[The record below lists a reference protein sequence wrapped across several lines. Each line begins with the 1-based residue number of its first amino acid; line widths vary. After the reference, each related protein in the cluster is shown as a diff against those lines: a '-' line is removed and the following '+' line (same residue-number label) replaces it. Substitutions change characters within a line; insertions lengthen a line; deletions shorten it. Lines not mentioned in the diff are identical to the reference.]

1 MIFDKDIWQEI
12 YSALKKNKLRAT
24 LTAFGVFWGVFMLIV
39 MLGSGNGLHKGAIQ
53 NFSKVATNSVYI
65 WPRHTTVPYKGFPRG
80 RRFRFNNDDIQALK
94 DNISEIKY
102 IAPRNKLGGYR
113 GINNVNRGSKNGAF
127 SIFGDYPAIGFI
139 KLMDMTYGRFLNR
152 LDLEEKRKVAVIGA
166 RVHKILF
173 NPAENPIG
181 QYLRIQ
187 GVYFKV
193 IGVFNTKAVGDEEE
207 EENQAIFIPFTTFQR
222 AFNFG
227 NRVSWFSL
235 TSVNNVPASQV
246 EQKAIA
252 LLAARHQVAP
262 DDIHAFGHWNTEKEF
277 NKFIN
282 LFRGIRRLIWL
293 VGTITLVAG
302 IIGVSNIM
310 LVIVKERTREIG
322 IRRAVGATPWKI
334 VSHIILESIL
344 LTSFAGYFGLVFGV
358 GMLETVSIGLEMF
371 GNRTDM
377 FQNPEVDFQIAI
389 VALIVLIV
397 SGILAG
403 MIPAH
408 QATRIKPVDAIRNA

>member
-1 MIFDKDIWQEI
+1 MHEYRSGQLDGVLQE
-12 YSALKKNKLRAT
+12 
-24 LTAFGVFWGVFMLIV
+24 
-39 MLGSGNGLHKGAIQ
+39 
-53 NFSKVATNSVYI
+53 
-65 WPRHTTVPYKGFPRG
+65 
-80 RRFRFNNDDIQALK
+80 
-94 DNISEIKY
+94 
-102 IAPRNKLGGYR
+102 
-113 GINNVNRGSKNGAF
+113 
-127 SIFGDYPAIGFI
+127 
-139 KLMDMTYGRFLNR
+139 
-152 LDLEEKRKVAVIGA
+152 
-166 RVHKILF
+166 
-173 NPAENPIG
+173 
-181 QYLRIQ
+181 
-187 GVYFKV
+187 
-193 IGVFNTKAVGDEEE
+193 
-207 EENQAIFIPFTTFQR
+207 
-222 AFNFG
+222 
-227 NRVSWFSL
+227 
-235 TSVNNVPASQV
+235 
-246 EQKAIA
+246 
-252 LLAARHQVAP
+252 
-262 DDIHAFGHWNTEKEF
+262 EF

-358 GMLETVSIGLEMF
+358 GMLETVSVGLEMF
-371 GNRTDM
+371 GSPTDM
-377 FQNPEVDFQIAI
+377 FQNPAVDFQIAI

>member
-1 MIFDKDIWQEI
+1 MIFDTDIWQEI
-12 YSALKKNKLRAT
+12 YSALRKNKLRAA
-24 LTAFGVFWGVFMLIV
+24 LTAFGVFWGVFMLII
-39 MLGSGNGLHKGAIQ
+39 MLGSGTGLHNGAMQ
-53 NFSKVATNSVYI
+53 DFSKVATNSVYI
-65 WPRHTTVPYKGFPRG
+65 WPRHTTVHYKGFPRG
-80 RRFRFNNDDIQALK
+80 RRFRFNNDDIKALK
-94 DNISEIKY
+94 DTIPELEY

-113 GINNVNRGSKNGAF
+113 GINNVNRGLKNGAF
-127 SIFGDYPAIGFI
+127 SIYGDYPEIAFI
-139 KLMDMTYGRFLNR
+139 KLMDMTYGRFMNR
-152 LDLEEKRKVAVIGA
+152 LDLKEKRKVAVIGA
-166 RVHKILF
+166 RVFKILF
-173 NPAENPIG
+173 DLGEDPIG
-181 QYLRIQ
+181 QYIKIQ

-193 IGVFNTKAVGDEEE
+193 IGVFNTKAVGDDEE
-207 EENQAIFIPFTTFQR
+207 EENQVIFIPFTTFQHT
-222 AFNFG
+222 FNFG

-235 TSVNNVPASQV
+235 TSVKNVPVSLV
-246 EQKAIA
+246 EKKAIS
-252 LLAARHQVAP
+252 LLAARHHVAP

-282 LFRGIRRLIWL
+282 LFRGIRGLVWF
-293 VGTITLVAG
+293 VGTITLIAG

-344 LTSFAGYFGLVFGV
+344 LTTFAGYFGLVSGV
-358 GMLETVSIGLEMF
+358 GILEMVSEALQRF
-371 GNRTDM
+371 GSRTDM

-389 VALIVLIV
+389 IALIVLVV

-408 QATRIKPVDAIRNA
+408 RAIRIKPVDAIRNV

>member
-12 YSALKKNKLRAT
+12 YSALRKNKLRAA
-24 LTAFGVFWGVFMLIV
+24 LTAFGVFWGVFMLII
-39 MLGSGNGLHKGAIQ
+39 MLGSGTGLHNGAMQ
-53 NFSKVATNSVYI
+53 DFSKVATNSVYI
-65 WPRHTTVPYKGFPRG
+65 WPRHTTVHYKGFPRG
-80 RRFRFNNDDIQALK
+80 RRFRFNNDDIKALK
-94 DNISEIKY
+94 DTIPELEY

-113 GINNVNRGSKNGAF
+113 GINNVNRGLKNGAF
-127 SIFGDYPAIGFI
+127 SIYGDYPEIAFI
-139 KLMDMTYGRFLNR
+139 KLMDMTYGRFMNR
-152 LDLEEKRKVAVIGA
+152 LDLKEKRKVAVIGA
-166 RVHKILF
+166 RVFKILF
-173 NPAENPIG
+173 DLGEDPIG
-181 QYLRIQ
+181 QYIKIQ

-193 IGVFNTKAVGDEEE
+193 IGVFNTKAVGDDEE
-207 EENQAIFIPFTTFQR
+207 EENQVIFIPFTTFQHT
-222 AFNFG
+222 FNFG

-235 TSVNNVPASQV
+235 TSVKNVPVSLV
-246 EQKAIA
+246 EKKAIS
-252 LLAARHQVAP
+252 LLAARHHVAP

-282 LFRGIRRLIWL
+282 LFRGIRGLVWF
-293 VGTITLVAG
+293 VGTITLIAG

-344 LTSFAGYFGLVFGV
+344 LTTFAGYFGLVSGV
-358 GMLETVSIGLEMF
+358 GILEMVSEALQRF
-371 GNRTDM
+371 GSRTDM

-389 VALIVLIV
+389 IALIVLVV

-408 QATRIKPVDAIRNA
+408 RAIRIKPVDAIRNV